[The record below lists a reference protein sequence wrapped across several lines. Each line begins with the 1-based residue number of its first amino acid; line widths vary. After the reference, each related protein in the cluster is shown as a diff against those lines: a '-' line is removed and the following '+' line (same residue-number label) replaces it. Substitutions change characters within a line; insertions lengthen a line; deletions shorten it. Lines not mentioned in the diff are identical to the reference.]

1 MPQSIFR
8 FAPSPNGRLHLGHAY
23 SALVNQRRARA
34 VDGRLLLRIEDID
47 LERCT
52 PELEAAMLEDLD
64 WLGLRWDGEIR
75 RQSEHFDRYAKA
87 LETLEA
93 DGLVYPAV
101 LSRGEIRA
109 MVAAKRQAGE
119 DWPDDP
125 DGSPHYPGDERT
137 LDMARRAALKR
148 EAPAYA
154 MRLDME
160 KALARL
166 GEPLQWSEVAV
177 DGTIGQ
183 VTAQPRRWG
192 DVVLARKDVPA
203 SYHLCCVVDDAEQE
217 ITDVVRGRDLF
228 EATAVHRVLQELLG
242 LPAPRYHHHDLIA
255 DDDGRK
261 LSKSRGDV
269 AIGALRQGGAEPADI
284 LRLVGLQ

>member
-1 MPQSIFR
+1 MSQPIFR

-23 SALVNQRRARA
+23 SAFVNQRMAQA
-34 VDGRLLLRIEDID
+34 VGGKLLLRIEDID
-47 LERCT
+47 IERCT
-52 PELEAAMLEDLD
+52 PELEAAMLDDLA

-75 RQSEHFDRYAKA
+75 RQSEHFDRYARA

-93 DGLVYPAV
+93 EGMVYPAV

-125 DGSPHYPGDERT
+125 DGSPHYPGDERA
-137 LDMARRAALKR
+137 LDMAQRAALKR

-160 KALARL
+160 RALARI
-166 GEPLQWSEVAV
+166 GKPLQWSEVAA
-177 DGTIGQ
+177 DGAIGQ

-203 SYHLCCVVDDAEQE
+203 SYHLCCVIDDADQG

-242 LPAPRYHHHDLIA
+242 LPAPRYHHHELIL
-255 DDDGRK
+255 DNDGRK

-269 AIGALRQGGAEPADI
+269 AIGALRQDGVELADV
-284 LRLVGLQ
+284 LRLVGLE